1 MSIRCSFS
9 EKCKITDKLMETLQ
23 FHIDTKT
30 FKPLKTCV
38 KI

>member
-9 EKCKITDKLMETLQ
+9 EKCKITDKLMENLQ
-23 FHIDTKT
+23 FQINNKI
-30 FKPLKTCV
+30 FKPFKTCV